1 MVDIDT
7 CQGKPVVPL
16 YMKAM
21 NSLLCFPSNLVSLE
35 KKTPIFFL
43 AGCLC
48 VRSRARKKRRQHSK
62 LCTYTL
68 HYP

>member
-7 CQGKPVVPL
+7 CQGKPVLPL
-16 YMKAM
+16 YTKAM
-21 NSLLCFPSNLVSLE
+21 NSLLCFPSNLFSLE
-35 KKTPIFFL
+35 KKLQAFFS
-43 AGCLC
+43 GVC
-48 VRSRARKKRRQHSK
+48 VRGQEKKRRQHSK